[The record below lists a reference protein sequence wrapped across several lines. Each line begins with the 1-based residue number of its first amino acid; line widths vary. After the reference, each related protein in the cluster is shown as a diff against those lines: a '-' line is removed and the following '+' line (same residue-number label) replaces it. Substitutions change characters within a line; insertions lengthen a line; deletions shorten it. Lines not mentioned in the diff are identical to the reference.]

1 MGAKVR
7 VCKSILYLEV
17 FPLQHTRS
25 KCFILVSSAEF
36 ETGSVGNGCHLTP
49 LMISKDDHYCAD
61 KYFLNVFLRQ
71 LTFFLKCFIN
81 NWCNSEN

>member
-1 MGAKVR
+1 MGAN
-7 VCKSILYLEV
+7 VCIFKSILHLEI

-25 KCFILVSSAEF
+25 KCFILLSSAEF
-36 ETGSVGNGCHLTP
+36 EIGSVGNGCHLTP
-49 LMISKDDHYCAD
+49 VMVSKDDPYCAD
-61 KYFLNVFLRQ
+61 KHFLNVFLMQ